1 MGKNKDEIK
10 NILSSDV
17 RVVNDW
23 FYEKFMAL
31 NPEKNYFMSLGKD
44 IDDTETLSFN
54 DFASK
59 NSKEVKIL
67 GITLDRNLD
76 FNTHAKNICR
86 KAGQK
91 LRALLRISPYLVQ
104 GKKGLL
110 YKSMKKSQF
119 NYCLLVWMYCSRQS
133 NNLMNRVHERGLR
146 LTYRNGIAPP
156 IMSSLFNFRANIHNI
171 RNFLDIFTENRKTVK
186 YCIETATYQAPF
198 L

>member
-1 MGKNKDEIK
+1 M
-10 NILSSDV
+10 
-17 RVVNDW
+17 
-23 FYEKFMAL
+23 
-31 NPEKNYFMSLGKD
+31 
-44 IDDTETLSFN
+44 
-54 DFASK
+54 
-59 NSKEVKIL
+59 KIL
-67 GITLDRNLD
+67 GITLDRNLG

-198 L
+198 LWANPQCQYINAKSLEEFKSKIKTWKCDFCSCRLCKNYIQNFGFFLKNQTLANIGRRNIKNL